1 MPNTRSAKKTL
12 RQSAKRTARM
22 SGYKTKVKTVAK
34 SISALLAENK
44 RKEAAELLP
53 SFYKAIDKAHKHH
66 ALHKNT
72 AARRKSTLTRRVVND
87 ANNVQA
93 TTAAQSNSQA
103 T

>member
-34 SISALLAENK
+34 SISSLLTENK

-53 SFYKAIDKAHKHH
+53 SFYKAVDKAHKHH

-72 AARRKSTLTRRVVND
+72 AARRKSTLTRRVVN

-93 TTAAQSNSQA
+93 TTAAESNSQA
-103 T
+103 K